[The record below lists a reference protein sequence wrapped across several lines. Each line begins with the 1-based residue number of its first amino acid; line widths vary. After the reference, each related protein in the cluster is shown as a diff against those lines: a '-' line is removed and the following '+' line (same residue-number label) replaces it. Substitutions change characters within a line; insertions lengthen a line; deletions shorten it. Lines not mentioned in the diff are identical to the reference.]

1 VCGFV
6 GACVGG
12 TIGTV
17 LGNLYLGIGAEAA
30 IGTFVGFSIGARGGG
45 WEER

>member
-1 VCGFV
+1 MCSFV
-6 GACVGG
+6 GSASGG

-17 LGNLYLGIGAEAA
+17 LGNLYLGIGVEAA
-30 IGTFVGFSIGARGGG
+30 IGTFVGFSIGARGDG

>member
-6 GACVGG
+6 EA
-12 TIGTV
+12 IGTV
-17 LGNLYLGIGAEAA
+17 LANLYPVLRVEA

-45 WEER
+45 RDER